1 MLTPSTVAFVP
12 VAPSEKNAARER
24 LAAFLRERGKG
35 GPEIAVRIN
44 PLSGEWGA
52 DDLKMAGEAEPDAIL
67 LPKVDTPRDIGCAR
81 AYGARAIAVA
91 TGWHTLEDLAAHGP
105 DHAFPD
111 LADVERALA
120 AMLAR

>member
-1 MLTPSTVAFVP
+1 VII
-12 VAPSEKNAARER
+12 
-24 LAAFLRERGKG
+24 G
-35 GPEIAVRIN
+35 
-44 PLSGEWGA
+44 
-52 DDLKMAGEAEPDAIL
+52 
-67 LPKVDTPRDIGCAR
+67 DTPRDIGCAR